1 MLGSLYLYQRMAQ
14 VIKKFQQG
22 ALLSVNDKQYKTDEL
37 VKSILD
43 PNNLQKHKEYF
54 GYSDKY
60 YKQLVPIIQDLAN
73 GIKTGRYQITPDG
86 KFIQGVDYKY
96 NNDGNYNLNDKGKPI
111 YDDDKGLAIT
121 ATGYIQEIL
130 KQMAPLPNKK
140 KININS
146 LLNEIGIKQYKT
158 EDAFREALTNSG
170 DNQRKLIF
178 DLLKQINID
187 ENEYENSEGF
197 NQGLQDWI
205 TKHENDKEISND
217 ALLELNELGIS
228 GMGKILS
235 EQANT
240 STDQSTTASTD
251 QSTAQITTNTETSND
266 DEQQSQKTVSD
277 LIHALDINYDD
288 DIYNIDSSKYTSL
301 GYTYDKKDAEILK
314 KLATLLYNNDSRFSD
329 KALSWLIDSA
339 KTANMNGYVPGT
351 LQLYNNKLRLLQYR
365 GADDKMQFAFINP
378 FKTTDPTVL
387 TAAQEKFIDLFNKN
401 NNTNFTIEDL
411 QKELQ
416 RLSSVQSEK
425 QGGILKAQTGTQIN
439 KDQMRK
445 QHNDEKIMQSGFE
458 TEDYLRLTS
467 LGQDVLALMSSFSPG
482 AGTAA
487 AGVLG
492 TTSALTDLAADVV
505 DEGVTAKQAAFNF
518 GTNMGLAA
526 LGVMS
531 GGKAISIGQKIA
543 KWTPRVAAL
552 IGGTVAGSNFIAAAK
567 KGSEEGFENLSRE
580 DWKHIYYGLK
590 FAAGGLGAATRR
602 IKNNQLAGKYTN
614 VRETTTVT
622 TKNGQSKPLTS
633 EEIAHL
639 KTLKTSEEVSTY
651 LKQQGK
657 VESSDDVRTPLL
669 GSILGRVKKETTPYS
684 LNTKQE
690 VLLKDP
696 ILVENENNGKLP
708 EEYIYYAKSQFGV
721 DPTGAEYTAE
731 WSLNPYTTARSLT
744 TNRTINLGRSVQT
757 LANER
762 GVDAAKIKVRP
773 VGNNN
778 FAERIQN
785 GEKLYMDQDGNIQ
798 LAKTGEAS
806 QLVNMDQ
813 QVLIN
818 GNPTTLRQLY
828 INGNEVTI
836 GDGQIRLPNG
846 IEIVI
851 NKDLLPKDLP
861 PHLQGPIRIPIN
873 PKSGEVVPNADI
885 YLIRNG
891 SEWSLA
897 FEPEPGAIKLDKKF
911 IQILDENGTPKS
923 LEQLSINEGYS
934 FDIIDNNTGITRIG
948 NDPFSV
954 WPFRRGIYMENEAP
968 IQVPKSAIVQSPNVK
983 LSKPIKPTE
992 PVQQKPN
999 QFGAPTNKSKSD
1011 DGPNL
1016 KIPRKI
1022 LKQAEKVRRQKIN
1035 TPSKPINKT
1044 SETFDKRFERS
1055 SASAA
1060 LQKEIQ
1066 QLELQKS
1073 KITAKGAAAA
1083 KRRKKINKQ
1092 IFDKKVEFRKKYG
1105 QSPQFSIKPK
1115 IKQGEEIQE
1124 HALSQQIYQQM
1135 FGIPE
1140 SQNGGQLLRIRK
1152 GLGGLKLDVPELTLP
1167 SDWDKEFR
1175 EKYPDAFRSATRQ
1188 LMLKSVDDLTED
1200 FRKKWAT
1207 QQTGGNDPQVITDT
1221 KYNFNWAYPIN
1232 AARVLLENRANNKA
1246 VDILKK
1252 DQQPALETPIQKT
1265 AAPIRGE
1272 YQTLQLA
1279 QQVVGQTNHS
1289 IDTANARFNRGNAL
1303 ARFKEGLNALV
1314 KAANASSD
1322 TIQKYTNEA
1331 VKTQNENLI
1340 AAVTANNNNLA
1351 KTIASNLA
1359 KNQLEA
1365 QRILTNTGNVS
1376 RYFGDIADSIT
1387 KNYALNRQSKIAFD
1401 RDAIEQKYTDDVD
1414 LLKNDYQTWVEL
1426 EKDKYTGKPEDFGD
1440 YIRSKEE
1447 YLRYVNGLKNAQ
1459 DKYKQ
1464 DLRDLQQRM
1473 FSPNSIF
1480 YTTYQ
1485 PYKSKPVYNTNYA
1498 KGGSLSYEARMSLKT
1513 IDNVNKNIRQA
1524 ERLNAK
1530 HLNKDRKFGVSKSTQ
1545 ELIKIALGK

>member
-14 VIKKFQQG
+14 VIRKFQQG

-130 KQMAPLPNKK
+130 KQMTPLPNKK

-158 EDAFREALTNSG
+158 EAAFKEALTNSG

-205 TKHENDKEISND
+205 AKHENDKEISND
-217 ALLELNELGIS
+217 ALLELNKLGIS

-240 STDQSTTASTD
+240 STDQSTTTSTD

-277 LIHALDINYDD
+277 LIRALDINYDD

-365 GADDKMQFAFINP
+365 GTGDKMQFAFINP

-614 VRETTTVT
+614 VREITTVT

-669 GSILGRVKKETTPYS
+669 GSILGKVKKETTPYS

-873 PKSGEVVPNADI
+873 PKSGEVVPNTDI
-885 YLIRNG
+885 YLVKNG
-891 SEWSLA
+891 SRWSLTL
-897 FEPEPGAIKLDKKF
+897 EPEPGAIKLDKKF

-934 FDIIDNNTGITRIG
+934 FDIIDNNTGVTSG
-948 NDPFSV
+948 VNDPFQLWS
-954 WPFRRGIYMENEAP
+954 FGRGIYMENEAP
-968 IQVPKSAIVQSPNVK
+968 IQVPKSATVQLPNVK
-983 LSKPIKPTE
+983 LPKPIKPTE

-999 QFGAPTNKSKSD
+999 Q
-1011 DGPNL
+1011 
-1016 KIPRKI
+1016 
-1022 LKQAEKVRRQKIN
+1022 
-1035 TPSKPINKT
+1035 
-1044 SETFDKRFERS
+1044 
-1055 SASAA
+1055 
-1060 LQKEIQ
+1060 
-1066 QLELQKS
+1066 
-1073 KITAKGAAAA
+1073 
-1083 KRRKKINKQ
+1083 
-1092 IFDKKVEFRKKYG
+1092 
-1105 QSPQFSIKPK
+1105 
-1115 IKQGEEIQE
+1115 
-1124 HALSQQIYQQM
+1124 

-1207 QQTGGNDPQVITDT
+1207 QQTGGNNPQVITDT

-1252 DQQPALETPIQKT
+1252 DQQPALETPVLKT
-1265 AAPIRGE
+1265 AVPIRGE

-1279 QQVVGQTNHS
+1279 QQIVGQTNHS

-1376 RYFGDIADSIT
+1376 RHLGEIADSIT

-1414 LLKNDYQTWVEL
+1414 LLKNDYQTWLEL